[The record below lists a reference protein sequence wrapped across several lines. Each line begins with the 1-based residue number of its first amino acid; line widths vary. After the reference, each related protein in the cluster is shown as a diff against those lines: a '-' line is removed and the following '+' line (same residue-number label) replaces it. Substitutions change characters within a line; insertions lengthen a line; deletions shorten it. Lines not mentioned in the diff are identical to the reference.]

1 MVNQISLK
9 IIQSPKYL
17 WHIRLNIAVIM
28 VEENYLLLSLLT
40 HLILTFKIVC
50 QKFNKE
56 VPENVKE
63 FINKFEHNFENN
75 LKGF

>member
-1 MVNQISLK
+1 
-9 IIQSPKYL
+9 
-17 WHIRLNIAVIM
+17 M